1 MIRAKKPIFVS
12 VLSLIF
18 LFANTTAGV
27 SNPGNGATPPE
38 QAVGYWDE
46 ATMRSAK
53 PIGLLMDPK
62 TGVATLSIEPTA
74 SDTIGA
80 DWTSGALPQTAV
92 GKVFFTV
99 GRSNYVCSGSVI
111 KDEIPAVSIVVTA
124 AHCVMDAGRFVTN
137 WAFVPDYETKAN
149 PFWYA
154 SRLFV
159 RNEFASQKQFNR
171 TAVEHD
177 WAFAV
182 IPSGTFTKN
191 RKRFT
196 NPTSQLDSGYGA
208 FDYLSTGFSATG
220 NVSTALGY
228 PASGLYNGT
237 LLKYAQGLIK
247 NDPTGYA
254 TWGMP
259 SNLTGGA
266 SGGPWLSSLS
276 SDSTSGSV
284 SSVNSYKYTNDAN
297 SMYGPKFNAK
307 TDATFNSAKINF
319 SGTTDVIVR

>member
-1 MIRAKKPIFVS
+1 MIRVKRPVFVS
-12 VLSLIF
+12 ALSLIF
-18 LFANTTAGV
+18 LLGNTTAGV

-74 SDTIGA
+74 TDTIGA
-80 DWTSGALPQTAV
+80 DWNSGGLPQTGV

-111 KDEIPAVSIVVTA
+111 SDGIAEISIVVTA
-124 AHCVMDAGRFVTN
+124 AHCVIDAGRFVTN
-137 WAFVPDYETKAN
+137 WAYVPNYDAGNRTL
-149 PFWYA
+149 WYA

-208 FDYLSTGFSATG
+208 FDYLSNGFSATG

-228 PASGLYNGT
+228 PASSPYNGL
-237 LLKYAQGLIK
+237 LLKYAQGPIQ

-266 SGGPWLSSLS
+266 SGGPWLSSLA
-276 SDSTSGSV
+276 SDSTAGSV

-297 SMYGPKFNAK
+297 SMYGPKFNTK

>member
-1 MIRAKKPIFVS
+1 MMRGKKPLLIPA
-12 VLSLIF
+12 LSLFF
-18 LFANTTAGV
+18 LFANSTAGV
-27 SNPGNGATPPE
+27 SSPGNGAGTPPE

-53 PIGLLMDPK
+53 PIGLLMDPT
-62 TGVATLSIEPTA
+62 TGIATLSVEPMAT
-74 SDTIGA
+74 DTIGA
-80 DWTSGALPQTAV
+80 DWIAGGIPQTAV

-99 GRSNYVCSGSVI
+99 GRSNYVCSGSIVNDGI
-111 KDEIPAVSIVVTA
+111 AEVSIVVTA
-124 AHCVMDAGRFVTN
+124 AHCVIEAGRFATN
-137 WAFVPDYETKAN
+137 WAFVPNYDGGDRTS
-149 PFWYA
+149 WYA

-171 TAVEHD
+171 TAIEHD

-191 RKRFT
+191 RKRFA
-196 NPTSQLDSGYGA
+196 NPASQLDSVGA
-208 FDYLSTGFSATG
+208 FNYSSTGFNAVG

-228 PASGLYNGT
+228 PAASPYNGL
-237 LLKYAQGLIK
+237 LLKYAQGSIS
-247 NDPTGYA
+247 NDPAGYA

-276 SDSTSGSV
+276 SDSASGVV
-284 SSVNSYKYTNDAN
+284 SSVNSYKYTNDPN
-297 SMYGPKFNAK
+297 RMYGPKFNTK
-307 TDATFNSAKINF
+307 TDSTFNSAKTNF